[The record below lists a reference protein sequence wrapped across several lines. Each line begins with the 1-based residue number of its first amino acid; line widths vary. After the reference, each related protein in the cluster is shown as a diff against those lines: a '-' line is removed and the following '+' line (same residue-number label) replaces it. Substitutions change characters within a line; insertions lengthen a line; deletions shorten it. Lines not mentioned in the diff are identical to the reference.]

1 MRISSL
7 FALVWIALIGLVG
20 ATPTN
25 AQNQDLVGS
34 YELLWRDL
42 QGGNR
47 MQAPDGVAGMLTYTR
62 TRRNFN
68 ITWKREDGSTAS
80 IAYVGGYKLTEH
92 QYCETPI
99 YWMQNN
105 IDGLGVVK
113 YGAPAEKRVC
123 STVVRDGETILFS
136 IKGEPVVAMFEG
148 DSITATSTNEEG
160 DVVFVDHWR
169 RVD

>member
-1 MRISSL
+1 
-7 FALVWIALIGLVG
+7 
-20 ATPTN
+20 
-25 AQNQDLVGS
+25 
-34 YELLWRDL
+34 RDL

-47 MQAPDGVAGMLTYTR
+47 VQAPDGIAGMLTFTR
-62 TRRNFN
+62 SRRNFN
-68 ITWKREDGSTAS
+68 VTWKREDGSTAS
-80 IAYVGGYKLTEH
+80 IAYFGGYKLTEH

-105 IDGLGVVK
+105 IEGLGVVK
-113 YGAPAEKRVC
+113 YGAPPEKKLC

-136 IKGEPVVAMFEG
+136 FKGEPVVAMFEG
-148 DSITATSTNEEG
+148 DSITATSTNDEG